1 MIMRSLLMC
10 SSEKKV
16 RFQEI
21 LGVSSIFSI
30 GSSELRRRA
39 EDDIGEVILKP
50 QLKETEQL

>member
-1 MIMRSLLMC
+1 MC